1 MGIASFSRSP
11 LRTVLQAPLQALAAL
26 FAPAQPS
33 SSSPRSVPATAGRR
47 FVPGDAQFAIK
58 NIASDARHT
67 AATGQKTCQTVAK
80 PTAPRRLRIV
90 REFEAGASPSCAGRM
105 VISGRM
111 ADVCAALERMA

>member
-26 FAPAQPS
+26 FAPAQS
-33 SSSPRSVPATAGRR
+33 ALSFPRHRR

-58 NIASDARHT
+58 NIASGARHAVT
-67 AATGQKTCQTVAK
+67 TNPKSCQAVAK
-80 PTAPRRLRIV
+80 PAAPRRLRIV
-90 REFEAGASPSCAGRM
+90 REFEAGVSPSCAGRM

-111 ADVCAALERMA
+111 ADVCAALERMT